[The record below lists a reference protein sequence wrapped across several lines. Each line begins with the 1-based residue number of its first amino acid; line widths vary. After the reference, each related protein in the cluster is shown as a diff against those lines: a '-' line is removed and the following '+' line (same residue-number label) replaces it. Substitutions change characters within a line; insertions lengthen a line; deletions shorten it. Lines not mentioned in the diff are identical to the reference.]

1 MTKYLPRPLDKW
13 DNRFVRIA
21 LEVSSWSKDPGTKVG
36 AVLVSD
42 RRILA
47 TGYNGFPTNI
57 SDSLERYNDREVKLS
72 LTVHAEVNA
81 ILNAAKNGAS
91 TDSSTLYVTFPPC
104 VSCATAVIQAGI
116 TRVIC
121 PDLSSAPVRWIE
133 SFTKGQNL
141 LKEAGLL
148 VSTYLPS
155 DYVQ

>member
-1 MTKYLPRPLDKW
+1 MPQPLEKW
-13 DNRFVRIA
+13 DQRFVRIA
-21 LEVSSWSKDPGTKVG
+21 LEVASWSKDPGTKVG

-47 TGYNGFPTNI
+47 TGYNGFPTQI

-121 PDLSSAPVRWIE
+121 PDLSSAPERWIQ
-133 SFTKGQNL
+133 SFTEGQNL

-148 VSTYLPS
+148 VSTYMPS
-155 DYVQ
+155 DYA

>member
-1 MTKYLPRPLDKW
+1 MTKYLHQPLEKW
-13 DNRFVRIA
+13 DQRFVRIA

-47 TGYNGFPTNI
+47 SGYNGFPTQI

-81 ILNAAKNGAS
+81 ILNAAKNGAT
-91 TDSSTLYVTFPPC
+91 TDNSTLYVTFPPC

-121 PDLSSAPVRWIE
+121 PDLSSAPERWID

-148 VSTYLPS
+148 VTTYMPS
-155 DYVQ
+155 DYV

>member
-1 MTKYLPRPLDKW
+1 M
-13 DNRFVRIA
+13 
-21 LEVSSWSKDPGTKVG
+21 
-36 AVLVSD
+36 LVSD

-121 PDLSSAPVRWIE
+121 PDLSSAPERWIE

-155 DYVQ
+155 DYVR

>member
-1 MTKYLPRPLDKW
+1 MTKYLPQPLEKW
-13 DNRFVRIA
+13 DQRFVRIA
-21 LEVSSWSKDPGTKVG
+21 LEVASWSKDPGTKVG

-47 TGYNGFPTNI
+47 TGYNGFPTQI

-121 PDLSSAPVRWIE
+121 PDLSSAPERWIQ
-133 SFTKGQNL
+133 SFTEGQNL

-148 VSTYLPS
+148 VSTYMPS
-155 DYVQ
+155 DYA

>member
-1 MTKYLPRPLDKW
+1 MHQPLEKW
-13 DNRFVRIA
+13 DQRFVRIA

-42 RRILA
+42 RRIVA
-47 TGYNGFPTNI
+47 TGYNGFPTHI
-57 SDSLERYNDREVKLS
+57 SDSLERYDDREVKLS

-81 ILNAAKNGAS
+81 ILNAAKNGAT
-91 TDSSTLYVTFPPC
+91 TDNSMLYVTFPPC

-121 PDLSSAPVRWIE
+121 PDLSSAPQRWID
-133 SFTKGQNL
+133 SFIKGQDL

-148 VSTYLPS
+148 VNHLHAF
-155 DYVQ
+155 

>member
-1 MTKYLPRPLDKW
+1 MRQPPNKW
-13 DNRFVRIA
+13 DHRFIRIA

-42 RRILA
+42 RRIIA

-81 ILNAAKNGAS
+81 ILNAAKNGAT

-121 PDLSSAPVRWIE
+121 SDLSTAPQRWID
-133 SFTKGQNL
+133 SFTKGQDL

-148 VSTYLPS
+148 VTTYMPS
-155 DYVQ
+155 EYV

>member
-121 PDLSSAPVRWIE
+121 PDLSSAPERWIE

-155 DYVQ
+155 DYVR

>member
-1 MTKYLPRPLDKW
+1 M
-13 DNRFVRIA
+13 
-21 LEVSSWSKDPGTKVG
+21 
-36 AVLVSD
+36 LVSD
-42 RRILA
+42 RRIVA
-47 TGYNGFPTNI
+47 TGYNGFPTQI

-81 ILNAAKNGAS
+81 ILNAAKNGAT

-121 PDLSSAPVRWIE
+121 PDLSTAPQRWID
-133 SFTKGQNL
+133 SFTKGQDL

-148 VSTYLPS
+148 VTTYMPS
-155 DYVQ
+155 DYV

>member
-1 MTKYLPRPLDKW
+1 M
-13 DNRFVRIA
+13 
-21 LEVSSWSKDPGTKVG
+21 
-36 AVLVSD
+36 LVSD

-81 ILNAAKNGAS
+81 VLNAARNGAS
-91 TDSSTLYVTFPPC
+91 TDSSTLYLTFPPC

-121 PDLSSAPVRWIE
+121 PDLSSAPERWIE

-155 DYVQ
+155 DYV